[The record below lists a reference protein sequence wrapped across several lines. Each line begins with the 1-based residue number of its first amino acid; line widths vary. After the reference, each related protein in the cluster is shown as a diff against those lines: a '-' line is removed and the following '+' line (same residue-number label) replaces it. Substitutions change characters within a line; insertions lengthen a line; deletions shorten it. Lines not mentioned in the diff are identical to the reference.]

1 MIGRAFRALLMLG
14 IFSVAL
20 PLWIVLLGFALL
32 CGTGAG
38 MLAYVLLRFLVLG
51 VDTGQDVE
59 TTLGQLGMVLCL
71 LPAWAVA
78 LYFWAQ
84 YCGLTP
90 LFTRLVH
97 GSHGSARFSSKAERA
112 ALQRGDGLLIGRDAE
127 TNRLLRYDGPA
138 HLITLAPTRAGKG
151 VGTIIPNLLTAN
163 RPMLVID
170 PKGENARITAAARAK
185 FGAVHVLDPFGVTG
199 LPGAAY
205 NPLDRLTADS
215 PDLGE
220 DAAALAEALVMDPP
234 GQVSEAHWNEE
245 AKALLGG
252 LIMFVACHET
262 PERRS
267 LAALREYLTLPPER
281 FRELLELMQQSDAA
295 HGLIARA
302 ANRFLGKA
310 DREAASVLSNAQ
322 RHTHFLD
329 SPRITAAM
337 ARSDLRFATLRH
349 EVTSVFLVLPPNRLD
364 AYSRWLRLLVSEA
377 LQDIARDAERPE
389 GAEKPLEALRSRSG
403 PMAAPE
409 GPEGLDDASGR
420 LTGRSEALRAP
431 EAGTGPSEAFSDA
444 PRPAERLSSPRP
456 ATLAPALFLLDE
468 FAALGRLEAVERAMG
483 LMAGYGIQL
492 WPILQDMSQ
501 LKDLY
506 GARAGTFIANAGVQQ
521 VFGVNDFETAKWL
534 SQSIGQETRAYQST
548 SHKPGEPDSTTT
560 SVTGRD
566 LLTPDEIMQMLPEAQ
581 LLRIQGQP
589 VTVAR
594 KLRYYADPEF
604 RGLFEPENGTN
615 P

>member
-1 MIGRAFRALLMLG
+1 VIGRAFRALLMLG

-32 CGTGAG
+32 CGTAAG
-38 MLAYVLLRFLVLG
+38 WLAYVLLRFLVLG
-51 VDTGQDVE
+51 VDTGQAVD
-59 TTLGQLGMVLCL
+59 TMLGQLGMLLCL

-84 YCGLTP
+84 YCGLLP
-90 LFTRLVH
+90 LFTRLLR

-112 ALQRGDGLLIGRDAE
+112 ALQRGDGLLIGRDADSG
-127 TNRLLRYDGPA
+127 RLLRYDGPA

-163 RPMLVID
+163 RPVLVID
-170 PKGENARITAAARAK
+170 PKGENARITAAARQK
-185 FGAVHVLDPFGVTG
+185 FGTVHVLDPFGVTG

-205 NPLDRLTADS
+205 NPLDRLTPDS

-220 DAAALAEALVMDPP
+220 DAAGLAEALVMDPP

-252 LIMFVACHET
+252 LIMFVACHEAA
-262 PERRS
+262 ERRS
-267 LAALREYLTLPPER
+267 LAAVRDYLTLPPER
-281 FRELLELMQQSDAA
+281 FRELLELMQQSDQA

-329 SPRITAAM
+329 SPRIVAAM
-337 ARSDLRFATLRH
+337 SRSDLRFAGLRH
-349 EVTSVFLVLPPNRLD
+349 GVTSVFLVLPPNRLD

-389 GAEKPLEALRSRSG
+389 GAESPQEASRAASGVMAGPEWQDRATEAL
-403 PMAAPE
+403 E
-409 GPEGLDDASGR
+409 
-420 LTGRSEALRAP
+420 GRSEALTSSYA
-431 EAGTGPSEAFSDA
+431 SE
-444 PRPAERLSSPRP
+444 PRKANSATPQPAERLRSPKP
-456 ATLAPALFLLDE
+456 GLPPALFLLDE
-468 FAALGRLEAVERAMG
+468 FAALGRLEVVERAMG

-506 GARAGTFIANAGVQQ
+506 GTRANTFIANAGVQQ

-548 SHKPGEPDSTTT
+548 SHKPGELDSTTT

-566 LLTPDEIMQMLPEAQ
+566 LLTPDEIMQMPPEAQ

-604 RGLFEPENGTN
+604 RGLFQSETGTTS
-615 P
+615 